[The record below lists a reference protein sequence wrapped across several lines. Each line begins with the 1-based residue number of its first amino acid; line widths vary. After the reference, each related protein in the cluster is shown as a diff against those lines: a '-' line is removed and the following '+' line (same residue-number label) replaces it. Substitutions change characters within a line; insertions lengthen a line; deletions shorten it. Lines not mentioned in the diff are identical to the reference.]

1 MKKYV
6 FPGLL
11 LVALLAF
18 LSISCKSSPPQAET
32 APPTAEPASPAGEP
46 APAQPGGPSQ
56 AVLDALNKAV
66 NRAEEAR
73 KRALDFESPSYF
85 PSDWESVE
93 SQYTAAGTL
102 PKSSE
107 AEVQQATVAYNAAA
121 DTYDELFKKTIP
133 LYAQAREDEII
144 AARDDLIA
152 TGLTYSFPE
161 YLRKADE
168 IALSALSQYEAQDYY
183 TARDTAIK
191 ALGEYQTLKTGADA
205 YLVRLEIVDRDFI
218 SYDPENFDRAD
229 EIALTALNAYDTG
242 DYETAQS
249 NAEEALLRYNLVLV
263 TGWAGYVS
271 AQRTSATD
279 ERKKALDLKANIA
292 VRDSFRDA
300 DALYNQAELALK
312 SELYENSAALYTES
326 EARFMMVSRDAA
338 EKRRIAEE
346 TIKEAG
352 EKIDESDETARQAE
366 VIIEGGSI

>member
-1 MKKYV
+1 MKKYI
-6 FPGLL
+6 FSGLL
-11 LVALLAF
+11 LAVLLAF
-18 LSISCKSSPPQAET
+18 LSISCKSSPPQEET
-32 APPTAEPASPAGEP
+32 APPATEP

-56 AVLDALNKAV
+56 AALDALNKAIA
-66 NRAEEAR
+66 RAEEAR
-73 KRALDFESPSYF
+73 KRASDFESPSYF
-85 PSDWESVE
+85 PSDWESAE

-102 PKSSE
+102 PKSSD
-107 AEVQQATVAYNAAA
+107 AEVQQAAAAYNAAA

-133 LYAQAREDEII
+133 LYAQAREDEIM

-191 ALGEYQTLKTGADA
+191 ALGEYRTLKTGADA

-218 SYDPENFDRAD
+218 SYDPENFDHAD
-229 EIALTALNAYDTG
+229 GIALAALDAYDAG
-242 DYETAQS
+242 DYKAAQN

-263 TGWAGYVS
+263 TGWAGYAS
-271 AQRTSATD
+271 ERRTFATA

-292 VRDSFRDA
+292 VRDPFRDA
-300 DALYNQAELALK
+300 DALYNQAELALQ
-312 SELYENSAALYTES
+312 SEFYESAAALYTES
-326 EARFMMVSRDAA
+326 EARFVMVSRDAA